1 MTIALLTLAAGILGL
16 FLGAIMN
23 AKILRSEES
32 IEFTSERKCGLC
44 AVPLS
49 NSEMLPIVGYMA
61 MKGRCKKCKSVVPWQ
76 YPATELAVGILFA
89 LFAARA
95 LLHVELPDFVT
106 SNETFLLFMRDA
118 IMTIALVLVFMF
130 DYRASVIPDRV
141 TIPAIIIAILL
152 NFWLGMDV
160 GMMLLGGLIIGGF
173 FAVQYLLS
181 NGRWV
186 GGGDVRMGMLMGF
199 LLGPVLG
206 VVGLF
211 LSYILGSIIG
221 IFLLTVQKREL
232 ESHVPFGTFLALST
246 FICML
251 YGERLLGWYMGLFS

>member
-1 MTIALLTLAAGILGL
+1 MLTLLAGIVGL
-16 FLGAIMN
+16 LLGAVMN
-23 AKILRSEES
+23 AKILRSAES
-32 IEFTSERKCGLC
+32 MEFTNERKCGVC

-49 NSEMLPIVGYMA
+49 NKEMLPIVGYMA

-95 LLHVELPDFVT
+95 LLAVELPDFVT
-106 SNETFLLFMRDA
+106 ANEVTLLFLRDA
-118 IMTIALVLVFMF
+118 IMILALTLVFMF

-141 TIPAIIIAILL
+141 TIPAIIIAIVL
-152 NFWLGMDV
+152 NLWLGMDV
-160 GMMLLGGLIIGGF
+160 GMMLLGGLLIGGF

-206 VVGLF
+206 IVGLF
-211 LSYILGSIIG
+211 LSYILGAIIG
-221 IFLLTVQKREL
+221 VFLLTVKKREL
-232 ESHVPFGTFLALST
+232 DSHVPFGTFLALAT
-246 FICML
+246 FVCML
-251 YGERLLGWYMGLFS
+251 FGERLLNWYMSMFI

>member
-1 MTIALLTLAAGILGL
+1 MMIALLTLAAGVLGL

-32 IEFTSERKCGLC
+32 MEFTSERKCGVC

-49 NSEMLPIVGYMA
+49 AKEMLPIVGYMA
-61 MKGRCKKCKSVVPWQ
+61 MRGRCKKCSAVVPWQ

-95 LLHVELPDFVT
+95 LLHIELPDFVT
-106 SNETFLLFMRDA
+106 ANETGVLFVRDA
-118 IMTIALVLVFMF
+118 IMVLALVLVFMF
-130 DYRASVIPDRV
+130 DYRASIIPDRV
-141 TIPAIIIAILL
+141 TIPAILVAIIL
-152 NFWLGMDV
+152 NLWLGMDA

-211 LSYILGSIIG
+211 LSYILGAIIG
-221 IFLLTVQKREL
+221 IFLLVVKRREL
-232 ESHVPFGTFLALST
+232 DSHVPFGTFLALST

-251 YGERLLGWYMGLFS
+251 FGERLLGWYMGLFS